1 MKQVLLVLVVV
12 IVVLGVGV
20 ILFLTS
26 NESAKDLPAVGEEFS
41 ILGANHINV
50 GAEHEEYNS
59 NPPTSGSHYAQAAAW
74 GFYDEELP
82 DEQLIHSLEHGGIW
96 ISYKDVDDQTKEYLN
111 FIARKNSGSVIVT
124 PRPEND
130 TKISLASWGRLENLD
145 EFDENKI
152 NNFIRSNKNKS
163 PEPIAN

>member
-1 MKQVLLVLVVV
+1 MKQILLVLVVV

-26 NESAKDLPAVGEEFS
+26 NKSPQDLPQVGEEIE
-41 ILGANHINV
+41 ILGAEHIGV
-50 GAEHEEYNS
+50 GAEHGEYNS

-74 GFYDEELP
+74 GFYDQQLP

-96 ISYKDVDDQTKEYLN
+96 ISYKDVDEDTKEKLDL
-111 FIARKNSGSVIVT
+111 IGRKNSGSVIIT

-130 TKISLASWGRLENLD
+130 AKISLASWGRLENLD
-145 EFDENKI
+145 EFDEDRI
-152 NNFIRSNKNKS
+152 NNFIQSNKNKS